1 MVNRFRTWL
10 HGRKERR
17 QRRHLERLEKKN
29 TARTTLRDHNP
40 TGGQGVSGPF

>member
-17 QRRHLERLEKKN
+17 QRRHLERLEKK